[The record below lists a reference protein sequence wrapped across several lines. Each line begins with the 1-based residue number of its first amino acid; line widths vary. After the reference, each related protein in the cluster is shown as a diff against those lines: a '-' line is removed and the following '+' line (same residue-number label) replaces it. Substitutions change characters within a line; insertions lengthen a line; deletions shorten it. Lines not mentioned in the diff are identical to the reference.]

1 MNRTKIHL
9 IFHLFCFRFISAA
22 IICLFVLSFSLSLTP
37 YFSVKY
43 QEKELFTAIL
53 SCYILSKLN
62 SGNFP
67 WAACQQSGCHNSFD
81 LWYNKYFFLMRN
93 EHSFPTAGI
102 HTFPEKL
109 GNTASF
115 GVQQQNSVGVYVGGE
130 REERAEWEASE
141 RNIHFS
147 LCFWLL
153 SCSWK
158 EEGMELG
165 FLLRRGTDA
174 SCSPKTVQRG
184 WQLFQLSCYVFL
196 RQHHRITNSVEVG
209 LETTLKPA
217 VTFMSC
223 FGASRQ

>member
-1 MNRTKIHL
+1 MASFHGQHASNPGATIHL
-9 IFHLFCFRFISAA
+9 TCD
-22 IICLFVLSFSLSLTP
+22 II
-37 YFSVKY
+37 
-43 QEKELFTAIL
+43 I
-53 SCYILSKLN
+53 
-62 SGNFP
+62 
-67 WAACQQSGCHNSFD
+67 
-81 LWYNKYFFLMRN
+81 FFLMRN
-93 EHSFPTAGI
+93 EHGFPTAGI
-102 HTFPEKL
+102 HAFPQKL

-115 GVQQQNSVGVYVGGE
+115 EVQQQNSVGVYVGGE

-184 WQLFQLSCYVFL
+184 WQLFQLSCYVFV
-196 RQHHRITNSVEVG
+196 RQQNSIANSVEVG

-223 FGASRQ
+223 FGVSRQLNPHMFVSSPEALWKQASALWVSSQTTV